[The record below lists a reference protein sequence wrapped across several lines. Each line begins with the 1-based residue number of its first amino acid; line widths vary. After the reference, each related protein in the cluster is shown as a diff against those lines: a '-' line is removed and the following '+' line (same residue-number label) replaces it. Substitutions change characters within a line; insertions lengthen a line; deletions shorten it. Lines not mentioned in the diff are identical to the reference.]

1 MAFVAVR
8 RHFSGQWVGVCLL
21 AFVAIPAC
29 SSGSKATTKGNGAC
43 ALIAK
48 LDDTAATVARADVS
62 DPNTFKKTLDA
73 AVAQYLSTLRTLRPR
88 VPAAAQRSV
97 DRVIADVQQLRFDD
111 ARTDRAELND
121 YAEQQCGRTTATTS
135 TTAP

>member
-1 MAFVAVR
+1 MAVR
-8 RHFSGQWVGVCLL
+8 RHISGRWATVCLL
-21 AFVAIPAC
+21 VFVAVPAC
-29 SSGSKATTKGNGAC
+29 SSGSKGKSLGNGAC

-48 LDDTAATVARADVS
+48 LDHTAATVARADVA
-62 DPNTFKKTLDA
+62 DPVTFKKTLDA
-73 AVAQYLSTLRTLRPR
+73 AVAQYLATLRSLRPR
-88 VPAAAQRSV
+88 VPADAQRSV

-121 YAEQQCGRTTATTS
+121 YAERECGRTMATAS

>member
-1 MAFVAVR
+1 VCLFAFVA
-8 RHFSGQWVGVCLL
+8 F
-21 AFVAIPAC
+21 PAC
-29 SSGSKATTKGNGAC
+29 SSESKAKSSGNGAC

-62 DPNTFKKTLDA
+62 DPATFKKTLDT
-73 AVAQYLSTLRTLRPR
+73 AVAQYLATLRSLRSR
-88 VPAAAQRSV
+88 MPADAQRSV

-111 ARTDRAELND
+111 ARTDRGELND
-121 YAEQQCGRTTATTS
+121 YAERKCGRTTATTS

>member
-8 RHFSGQWVGVCLL
+8 RRISGRWAAACLL
-21 AFVAIPAC
+21 ALVAVPAC
-29 SSGSKATTKGNGAC
+29 SSGSKTSSKGNGAC

-48 LDDTAATVARADVS
+48 LDATAATVARADVS
-62 DPNTFKKTLDA
+62 DPAPFKKTLDA
-73 AVAQYLSTLRTLRPR
+73 AVAQYLATLHSLRPR
-88 VPAAAQRSV
+88 VPADAQRSV

-111 ARTDRAELND
+111 ASTDRAELND
-121 YAEQQCGRTTATTS
+121 YAERECGRTTATTS